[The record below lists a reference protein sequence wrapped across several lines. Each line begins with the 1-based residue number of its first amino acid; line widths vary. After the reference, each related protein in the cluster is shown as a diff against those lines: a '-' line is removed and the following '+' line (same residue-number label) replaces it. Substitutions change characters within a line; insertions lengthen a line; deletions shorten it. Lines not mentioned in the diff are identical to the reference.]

1 MCPPNLLGHKR
12 GPGGA
17 VENTALGLTPLGESI
32 DVDIDPPD
40 GNASQSHL
48 SQSVLGTREPLVV
61 GVVEF
66 VAIRRQLSKTKP
78 LFSSV
83 PSEPSDHFTLAHVY
97 LVIRLTRTLSGRGE
111 RMRASGPLQREVRCR
126 GCIHSHAPTPREKD
140 RGSQGGQAV
149 ERAHGQ
155 GSTNAARNVPNPVA
169 ARRHPRR

>member
-17 VENTALGLTPLGESI
+17 VENTALGLTPSGESI

-48 SQSVLGTREPLVV
+48 SQSLLGTREPLVV
-61 GVVEF
+61 GVIEF

-83 PSEPSDHFTLAHVY
+83 PSEPSDHFRLTDQALSRGTTDGRWAPTRQRRR
-97 LVIRLTRTLSGRGE
+97 LPVIRPYQS
-111 RMRASGPLQREVRCR
+111 AS
-126 GCIHSHAPTPREKD
+126 
-140 RGSQGGQAV
+140 
-149 ERAHGQ
+149 
-155 GSTNAARNVPNPVA
+155 
-169 ARRHPRR
+169 